1 MISQLAFTST
11 CRPTSTKHRYLWR
24 GCRLWHDG
32 SLIPQERDHRWIALA
47 SKAYGISAIC
57 LLLYVDYG
65 RDSTLLA
72 TLIHVSRKVRQVV
85 HSENSNLLECVGPL
99 TQFDIRHTPGLQH
112 AFCALWNE
120 LVEEAK
126 KRGVRSMPVYILR
139 SLTSSAARHP
149 SFRLLARSDH
159 APPIPP
165 PGD

>member
-1 MISQLAFTST
+1 MIPQLAFTST
-11 CRPTSTKHRYLWR
+11 GRPASTKHRYLWR

-99 TQFDIRHTPGLQH
+99 TQFDIRHTLPALQH
-112 AFCALWNE
+112 AFWW
-120 LVEEAK
+120 K
-126 KRGVRSMPVYILR
+126 KQRSEGFVPCLSIF
-139 SLTSSAARHP
+139 SAQRHDTLP
-149 SFRLLARSDH
+149 SDC
-159 APPIPP
+159 
-165 PGD
+165 

>member
-99 TQFDIRHTPGLQH
+99 TQLDIRHTLPGLQH
-112 AFCALWNE
+112 GLLCALE
-120 LVEEAK
+120 RVGGRSKEA
-126 KRGVRSMPVYILR
+126 RGSFHACLYSPVLN
-139 SLTSSAARHP
+139 
-149 SFRLLARSDH
+149 LLSGTT
-159 APPIPP
+159 PFLPTVST
-165 PGD
+165 